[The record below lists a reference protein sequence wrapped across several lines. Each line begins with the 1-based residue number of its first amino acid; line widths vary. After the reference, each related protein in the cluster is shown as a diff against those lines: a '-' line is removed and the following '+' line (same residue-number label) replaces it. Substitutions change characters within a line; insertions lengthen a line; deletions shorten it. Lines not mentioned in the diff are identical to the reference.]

1 MSEQS
6 TVKNSRYE
14 RKFYLQ
20 NFSSER
26 AETII
31 KHNPARFTEI
41 HQQRFIN
48 NIYLDTTK
56 LTFFFDNV
64 VGKSTRKK
72 IRIRWYGELFGRI
85 EKPVLEFKL
94 KSGATGTKLSF
105 PLAGFTLD
113 KSFNQRMLKTLFNN
127 SELPDWVNEELHTVE
142 PTLINRYSRRY
153 FQSFDNR
160 YRSTID
166 QQLKY
171 INVDRTFNYFTRTE
185 TDNSSVIV
193 ELKYSYEDDNK
204 AGLITN
210 HFPFRMTKSSKY
222 VNGIEIFR
230 PNLAL

>member
-1 MSEQS
+1 MSELS

-20 NFSSER
+20 NFSFER

-48 NIYLDTTK
+48 NIYFDTPK

-72 IRIRWYGELFGRI
+72 IRIRWYGELFGKI

-94 KSGATGTKLSF
+94 KSGATGNKLSF
-105 PLAGFTLD
+105 PLIGFTLD
-113 KSFNQRMLKTLFNN
+113 KSFNQKTLKIIFDKSN
-127 SELPDWVNEELHTVE
+127 LPDWVREDLFTVE
-142 PTLINRYSRRY
+142 PTLINRYSRKY
-153 FQSFDNR
+153 FQSFDKR

-166 QQLKY
+166 HQLKY
-171 INVDRTFNYFTRTE
+171 VNVDRTFNYFTRTE

-204 AGLITN
+204 ANLITN
-210 HFPFRMTKSSKY
+210 HFPFRITKSSKY
-222 VNGIEIFR
+222 VNGIESMR
-230 PNLAL
+230 VGLAL